1 MPDVLFLP
9 ECYADTA
16 LINLLAP
23 ANTRIDHI
31 FGIRNVVQEMKSIA
45 ENRPNFTVVGIIDND
60 KRSPAYFDDFV
71 LIDQFEKITFKKR
84 SDTNQYLITLDK
96 AIETFL
102 LWNAGKINLDI
113 TQYGF
118 PTNLKQFCKAV
129 KRTTI
134 GYDPNYLQLL
144 TDLHTRQAPGFITL
158 ENILNDFLTP

>member
-23 ANTRIDHI
+23 VNARIDHI
-31 FGIRNVVQEMKSIA
+31 FGIRNVVQEMKSVS
-45 ENRPNFTVVGIIDND
+45 ENRSNLIIVGIVDND
-60 KRSPAYFDDFV
+60 KRSPAYLDDFV
-71 LIDQFEKITFKKR
+71 LINQFEKIYFKKK

-102 LWNAGKINLDI
+102 LWNAEKISLDI

-134 GYDPNYLQLL
+134 GSDPNYLRLL
-144 TDLHTRQAPGFITL
+144 TDLRNRQAPGFITL
-158 ENILNDFLTP
+158 ERILNDFLTT